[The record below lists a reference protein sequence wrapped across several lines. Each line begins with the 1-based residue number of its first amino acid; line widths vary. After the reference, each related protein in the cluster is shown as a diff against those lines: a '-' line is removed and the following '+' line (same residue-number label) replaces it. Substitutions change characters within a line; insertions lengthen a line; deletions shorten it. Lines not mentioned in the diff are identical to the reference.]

1 MVEGVDGLV
10 VDGVVVGIQVQEG
23 AADGDRDVVTLDT
36 VEMKVVPL
44 ISSEGSAVRV
54 SLSWKKSRRRWSRVR
69 SRRLSFP

>member
-1 MVEGVDGLV
+1 MMESSWV
-10 VDGVVVGIQVQEG
+10 VQEC

-54 SLSWKKSRRRWSRVR
+54 SLS
-69 SRRLSFP
+69 